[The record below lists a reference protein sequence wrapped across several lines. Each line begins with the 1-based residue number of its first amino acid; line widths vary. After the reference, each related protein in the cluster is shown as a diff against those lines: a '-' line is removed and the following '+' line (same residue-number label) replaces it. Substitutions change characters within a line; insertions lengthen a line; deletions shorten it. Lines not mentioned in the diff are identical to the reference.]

1 MNFLKLVKTGALKS
15 AHFMKKNLPTI
26 LTIAGAGGAV
36 ASVVLAV
43 KATPK
48 AMKLIEERK
57 ERENKEKLTALETV
71 DACWKEYAFTGVTLT
86 VAVACVIGANFLHLK
101 GQAALLGLYSAQSEM
116 FKEYKKKMSEIV
128 GAEQETEV
136 RKELVQEKLK
146 NDPRII
152 NFTPILDG
160 EVPVYDELT
169 GQILSSTRERLD
181 LKILQ
186 GEKEGNGWDGMSV
199 NEWLLILGA
208 RRMKMGDDSGWNERT
223 GFEVCVETI
232 EVDHRIPCYYLN
244 YLIPPKEDF
253 R

>member
-1 MNFLKLVKTGALKS
+1 MNFLKLVKTGMFKS

-57 ERENKEKLTALETV
+57 AREEKEKLTALETI
-71 DACWKEYAFTGVTLT
+71 DACWKEYIFTGVTLT
-86 VAVACVIGANFLHLK
+86 AAVACGLGANFLHLK
-101 GQAALLGLYSAQSEM
+101 GQAALLGLYSAQTEM
-116 FKEYKKKMSEIV
+116 FKAYKKEMSEIV

-136 RKELVQEKLK
+136 RKKLVQEKVQ
-146 NDPRII
+146 NDPRIV

-160 EVPVYDELT
+160 EFPVYDDLS
-169 GQILSSTRERLD
+169 GQIISSTRERLE

-186 GEKEGNGWDGMSV
+186 GEKMASDWTGMST
-199 NEWLLILGA
+199 NEWMDILGA
-208 RRMKMGDDSGWNERT
+208 RPMKMGHDNGWNDQT
-223 GFEVCVETI
+223 GFEVSIRTI
-232 EVDHRIPCYYLN
+232 EASHMPCYWLDYM
-244 YLIPPKEDF
+244 IPPKENF

>member
-57 ERENKEKLTALETV
+57 EREQKEKLTALETV

-101 GQAALLGLYSAQSEM
+101 GQAALLGLYSAQGEM
-116 FKEYKKKMSEIV
+116 FKSYKKEIQDIV
-128 GAEQETEV
+128 GAEQEAEV
-136 RKELVQEKLK
+136 RKKLIQEKVQS
-146 NDPRII
+146 DPRIVNFKPI
-152 NFTPILDG
+152 NPG
-160 EVPVYDELT
+160 EYPVVDDIT
-169 GQILSSTRERLD
+169 GQIISGTKKDIEY
-181 LKILQ
+181 KILQ
-186 GEKEGNGWDGMSV
+186 GQKLVRDCMTMSL
-199 NEWLLILGA
+199 NEWLDLIGG
-208 RRMKMGDDSGWNERT
+208 RPVKEGWDRGWSEEKGFYAEVRT
-223 GFEVCVETI
+223 MEAENM
-232 EVDHRIPCYYLN
+232 PCYWIDYEVEPRDD
-244 YLIPPKEDF
+244 Y

>member
-57 ERENKEKLTALETV
+57 AREEKEKLTVLETV

-86 VAVACVIGANFLHLK
+86 VAIACVIGANFLNLK
-101 GQAALLGLYSAQSEM
+101 GQAALLGLYSAQGEM
-116 FKEYKKKMSEIV
+116 FKAYKKEMSELV
-128 GAEQETEV
+128 GTEQEKEV
-136 RKELVQEKLK
+136 EKKLVQERLK
-146 NDPRII
+146 NDPRIV
-152 NFTPILDG
+152 NFIPIREG
-160 EVPVYDELT
+160 EYPVWDELS
-169 GQILSSTRERLD
+169 GQIISGTED
-181 LKILQ
+181 GIQLKILQ
-186 GEKEGNGWDGMSV
+186 GEKMARDWTGMSE
-199 NEWLLILGA
+199 NEWMDILGA
-208 RRMKMGDDSGWNERT
+208 KPMKMGHDSGWNERT
-223 GFEVCVETI
+223 GFEAYVRTI
-232 EVDHRIPCYYLN
+232 NMEHMPCYWIE
-244 YLIPPKEDF
+244 YLIEPERDF

>member
-1 MNFLKLVKTGALKS
+1 MRLTHPQLLRHHIGDHIGGIHLTLACCLHRPPGLFRSLRLHCCKLL
-15 AHFMKKNLPTI
+15 H
-26 LTIAGAGGAV
+26 
-36 ASVVLAV
+36 
-43 KATPK
+43 
-48 AMKLIEERK
+48 KLIIIQLREERPVVV
-57 ERENKEKLTALETV
+57 EDRCHAG
-71 DACWKEYAFTGVTLT
+71 D
-86 VAVACVIGANFLHLK
+86 LH
-101 GQAALLGLYSAQSEM
+101 GL
-116 FKEYKKKMSEIV
+116 IV
-128 GAEQETEV
+128 EQETEV
-136 RKELVQEKLK
+136 RKELVQDKLK
-146 NDPRII
+146 NDPRIL

-169 GQILSSTRERLD
+169 GQILSCTRERLD